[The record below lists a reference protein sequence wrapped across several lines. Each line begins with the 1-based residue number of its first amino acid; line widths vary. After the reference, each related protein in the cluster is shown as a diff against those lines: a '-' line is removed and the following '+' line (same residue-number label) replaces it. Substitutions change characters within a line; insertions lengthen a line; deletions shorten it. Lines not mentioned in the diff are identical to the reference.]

1 MSVAPPLIAF
11 EDASFMV
18 ERLAQLIAL
27 QLQTALAQRGR
38 ALFAVS
44 GGSTPAHLHAALS
57 KCDLDWRNVTVAP
70 VDERWVDAD
79 HAGSNETFIRR
90 TLLQNKASL
99 ATLFRVKTEH
109 ALPAEGAAQ
118 LDAELRDI
126 AEAPDAVVFGMGPD
140 GHTASWFP
148 HCDGLAPA
156 IARDGEATLVG
167 IRAKK
172 SEVTGDLLDRITM
185 TASYVR
191 HAPLKILLLQG
202 EGKRDTYRRASEA
215 GAIEDMPVR
224 ALFRDASDLW
234 TAWAP

>member
-1 MSVAPPLIAF
+1 MNNAPPLIAF

-27 QLQTALAQRGR
+27 QLQSALATRGR
-38 ALFAVS
+38 ALLAVS

-57 KCDLDWRNVTVAP
+57 KHDLDWRNVTVAP
-70 VDERWVDAD
+70 VDERWVYAD

-90 TLLQNKASL
+90 TLLQNKAAL
-99 ATLFRVKTEH
+99 ATLFSVKTEH
-109 ALPAEGAAQ
+109 ASPMEGARA
-118 LDAELRDI
+118 LDHALRDV
-126 AEAPDAVVFGMGPD
+126 ARAPDAVVFGMGPD

-148 HCDGLAPA
+148 HCEGLDGA
-156 IARDGEATLVG
+156 IAPDADAALVG
-167 IRAKK
+167 IRATK

-202 EGKRDTYRRASEA
+202 AGKRDAYRRASEA

-224 ALFRDASDLW
+224 ALFRDAPDLW

>member
-1 MSVAPPLIAF
+1 MTTAAVLITF

-18 ERLAQLIAL
+18 ERLAQLSAL
-27 QLQTALAQRGR
+27 QLRAAIAARGR
-38 ALFAVS
+38 ALLAVS

-57 KCDLDWRNVTVAP
+57 KLDIDWGNVTVAP

-90 TLLQNKASL
+90 TLLQNKAAL

-109 ALPAEGAAQ
+109 ASPVDGARA
-118 LDAELRDI
+118 LNGHLHEI
-126 AEAPDAVVFGMGPD
+126 ADAPDAIVFGMGPD

-148 HCDGLAPA
+148 HCEGLDVA
-156 IARDGEATLVG
+156 IAPETDAALVG

-191 HAPLKILLLQG
+191 KAPLKILLLQG
-202 EGKRDTYRRASEA
+202 EGKREAYKRAAEA
-215 GAIEDMPVR
+215 GAIVDMPVR
-224 ALFRDASDLW
+224 ALFRDAPDLW